1 LTLNVVRAREHL
13 AIRVRTAAFP
23 TEDLAAETT
32 QQPEEGEAPSPAFGL
47 RVESLSQDLADQ
59 YGVKPGAGVIVTLV
73 ERDSPADEKGIE
85 PGDVITEINRQ
96 PVTNRRQF
104 RQAIRSADAKKG
116 ITINLVNNG
125 SSRLVILK
133 ENGE

>member
-1 LTLNVVRAREHL
+1 M
-13 AIRVRTAAFP
+13 
-23 TEDLAAETT
+23 
-32 QQPEEGEAPSPAFGL
+32 
-47 RVESLSQDLADQ
+47 SQDLADQ